1 MLNPSLSIS
10 VAPAQNFNEIVPA
23 EKVENHL
30 TQPYGCVHSQTT
42 MFSYDHNK
50 SLGYLAGL
58 ASRLLSNML
67 GKRFQEAGIEMTA
80 EQWGAVILLLNSD
93 AMTQGQ
99 LGERLCLE
107 KSSVSRLV
115 GGLERRGWIARTK
128 SPDDS
133 RHKLVS
139 PTPKALETAERCAAI
154 AKAVLKEAHRGMTE
168 DEQLV
173 CRSFL
178 ARIIA
183 NIGELAI

>member
-1 MLNPSLSIS
+1 
-10 VAPAQNFNEIVPA
+10 
-23 EKVENHL
+23 
-30 TQPYGCVHSQTT
+30 

-58 ASRLLSNML
+58 TSRLLNNAL
-67 GKRFQEAGIEMTA
+67 GKRFQQAGLELTA
-80 EQWGAVILLLNSD
+80 EQWGAIILLLNSD

-99 LGERLCLE
+99 LGEQLFLE

-115 GGLERRGWIARTK
+115 GGLERRGWVVRTK
-128 SPDDS
+128 SPGDN

-139 PTPKALETAERCAAI
+139 PTPKALKTGERCAAI
-154 AKAVLKEAHRGMTE
+154 AREVLGQAQRGLTE

-178 ARIIA
+178 TRIIA
-183 NIGELAI
+183 NLR

>member
-1 MLNPSLSIS
+1 
-10 VAPAQNFNEIVPA
+10 
-23 EKVENHL
+23 
-30 TQPYGCVHSQTT
+30 

-50 SLGYLAGL
+50 SLGYLTGL

-67 GKRFQEAGIEMTA
+67 GRRFQEAGIQMTA
-80 EQWGAVILLLNSD
+80 EQWGTIILLLND
-93 AMTQGQ
+93 GAMTQGQ
-99 LGERLCLE
+99 LGERLYLE

-115 GGLERRGWIARTK
+115 DGLERRSWVVRTK
-128 SPDDS
+128 SPDDN

-154 AKAVLKEAHRGMTE
+154 ARAILEEAQRDMTE

-178 ARIIA
+178 SRIIA
-183 NIGELAI
+183 NLG